1 MRVKNRVC
9 LALSCL
15 LSAAMPAV
23 AGEPYDFEDR
33 VRAFLLSNPE
43 VIVEALDVL
52 MQREAQQA
60 VVQTLSNYPELF
72 TDAPSLGLGPE
83 DAPIRVVEF
92 FDYKCVPCKAMHDP
106 LISLVKKNPNI
117 RIEMRHLPILSPGS
131 ERAARFALAVSAVA
145 GKKAYADVHDDL
157 WAIRGPLNIAAFER
171 IAADHDL
178 DFQAIADMMDSAEI
192 SQRISLNRDVAIAL
206 EILGT
211 PAFITPKTVNVGQSD
226 VDELAKVWLSQ

>member
-1 MRVKNRVC
+1 M
-9 LALSCL
+9 
-15 LSAAMPAV
+15 
-23 AGEPYDFEDR
+23 
-33 VRAFLLSNPE
+33 
-43 VIVEALDVL
+43 
-52 MQREAQQA
+52 
-60 VVQTLSNYPELF
+60 
-72 TDAPSLGLGPE
+72 
-83 DAPIRVVEF
+83 VEF

-106 LISLVKKNPNI
+106 LKSLVQKNPNI

-131 ERAARFALAVSAVA
+131 ERAARFALAVSALA

-157 WAIRGPLNIAAFER
+157 WEIRGPLNVAAFER